1 MMAVEFEDREVGRA
15 VSRLCRDLCLGEMLE
30 ITHRNDLE
38 LPEDRYFDVIQKKT
52 AILFEVGCG
61 LAARLSGA
69 DASVEESLRVF
80 ARNLGV
86 AFQVTDDCLDL
97 VGEEGAMGKSL
108 GNDVQHGMTTL
119 PFLHFLRTA
128 SDADRARFREVFDSE
143 RTPERGRELLSLLE
157 SAGSI
162 AHAYARARQCTD
174 DARDA
179 LSVLEATQ
187 YRRALEGVLAFVVQ
201 RIC

>member
-1 MMAVEFEDREVGRA
+1 VYHK
-15 VSRLCRDLCLGEMLE
+15 SMLP
-30 ITHRNDLE
+30 NYGVFD
-38 LPEDRYFDVIQKKT
+38 EDRYFDVIHKKT

-61 LAARLSGA
+61 LSARLAGA
-69 DASVEESLRVF
+69 DASVERSLRLF

-108 GNDVQHGMTTL
+108 GNDVEHGMTTL

-128 SDADRARFREVFDSE
+128 PEADRAKFREAFESE
-143 RTPERGRELLSLLE
+143 RTPERGRELLRLLE
-157 SAGSI
+157 STGSV
-162 AHAYARARQCTD
+162 AHAYATARKCTD

-179 LSVLEATQ
+179 LGVLAPTP